1 MDTVK
6 EEVVVNDPS
15 TGSTQ
20 ASQTVQHIAS
30 PEEMKSARADK
41 KNQVVWYVVG
51 IINTLL
57 VLRIVFFLFGARD
70 VGFASLLYSI
80 TGPFVS
86 LFKGIFS
93 SPAAGSSYFDTA
105 SLLAIVVLSLI
116 GWGVSELINLIQ
128 RPAPTKE

>member
-70 VGFASLLYSI
+70 V